1 MPDQAVTPE
10 RILQDYQ
17 RLTLDD
23 QFTFRCGG
31 DLDCFT
37 NCCRDVSIVLTPY
50 DVLRL
55 KKARRLDST
64 EFLEKYTLP
73 LLNSQQ
79 MFPVV
84 ILRMDPETKKCP
96 FVAERGCEVYADRPW
111 ACRMYPLG
119 VAAPQNPNSA
129 DRPFYFVIEEELCHG
144 HGRGPARLVRE
155 WIVEQGI
162 EAYEMMGTP
171 FQELTLHDFW
181 NRGTPLT
188 PQQVEMFY
196 MACYDLDRFRRF
208 VFDSRFL
215 ALFEVDEAR
224 VEALRS
230 DDEELLDFG
239 IQWLCFSLFGDK
251 TMKIRREIVEAR
263 QQAAAEAGTTVA

>member
-17 RLTLDD
+17 RLSMDD
-23 QFTFRCGG
+23 QLTFRCGG

-79 MFPVV
+79 LFPVV

-119 VAAPQNPNSA
+119 VAAPQNPTSA
-129 DRPFYFVIEEELCHG
+129 DRPFYFVVEEELCHG
-144 HGRGPARLVRE
+144 HGRGPARPVRE

-181 NRGTPLT
+181 SRGTALT

-239 IQWLCFSLFGDK
+239 VQWLRFSLFGEK

-263 QQAAAEAGTTVA
+263 QPAAAEAGTTVA